1 MTKLLEKAITK
12 VHSLSSD
19 KQDFIASVILEELED
34 ELEWDQAFNS
44 SQPQL
49 AKIAEK
55 VREDIKAGKIKKTII
70 ESRGNSK
77 ASSLTG

>member
-12 VHSLSSD
+12 VHSLSPD

-34 ELEWDQAFNS
+34 DLGWDHAFKE

-49 AKIAEK
+49 AKLAEK
-55 VREDIKAGKIKKTII
+55 VRGDIKAGKVKKMGFD
-70 ESRGNSK
+70 E
-77 ASSLTG
+77 L